1 LNDIVIVRKGP
12 DQGLYLN
19 GVKVPG
25 VFRVEPDHYGA
36 GDVPTARIVLS
47 FRSYAFA
54 DEAPESLLK

>member
-1 LNDIVIVRKGP
+1 MNDIVIVRRGP

-25 VFRVEPDHYGA
+25 VLKVEPDHYGP
-36 GDVPTARIVLS
+36 GDTPIARIVLK

-54 DEAPESLLK
+54 DEAPPQP